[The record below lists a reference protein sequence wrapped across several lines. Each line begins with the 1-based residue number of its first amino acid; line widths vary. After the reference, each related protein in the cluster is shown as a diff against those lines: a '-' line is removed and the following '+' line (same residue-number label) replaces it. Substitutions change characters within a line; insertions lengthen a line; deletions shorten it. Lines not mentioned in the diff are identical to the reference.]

1 MIRSLLSLFT
11 IGLVTI
17 IGLSLVL
24 SVVGTAIGL
33 ASFLLFQAAPVLFVG
48 WIVVKAFEKL
58 RGPSVLS
65 DADQR
70 WIADD

>member
-17 IGLSLVL
+17 LGLSLVL

-33 ASFLLFQAAPVLFVG
+33 ASFLLFKAAPVLFVG
-48 WIVVKAFEKL
+48 WIVVKALEKL
-58 RGPSVLS
+58 RGRAVLS
-65 DADQR
+65 DADQS
-70 WIADD
+70 WLEGD

>member
-17 IGLSLVL
+17 LGLSLVL

-33 ASFLLFQAAPVLFVG
+33 ASFLLFKAAPVLFVG

-65 DADQR
+65 DTDRR
-70 WIADD
+70 WIKDD

>member
-11 IGLVTI
+11 IGLATI
-17 IGLSLVL
+17 LGLSLGL
-24 SVVGTAIGL
+24 SGVGTAIGL
-33 ASFLLFQAAPVLFVG
+33 ASFLLFKAAPVLFVG

-65 DADQR
+65 DADRR
-70 WIADD
+70 WIDGD